1 MLQKYCERRLEKQEY
16 FPGPQKVNELEQE
29 EEASPL
35 LVQLMSS
42 LRKPGKV
49 TTDVK
54 VITLASML
62 TYYAASSAT
71 TTSINLGMYLH
82 GLSCIVAKS

>member
-29 EEASPL
+29 EVSPL

-42 LRKPGKV
+42 LRKPRKV